1 MTNLGQT
8 NFRRST
14 LTEKELM
21 DGDYSGLQNTV
32 KGQVVSKVTQGFFCE
47 VLTLGV
53 DFWHLLRFTGPL
65 CSNISLAPHKAEE
78 LCVLMANKHY
88 LYYVANCH

>member
-1 MTNLGQT
+1 MYDKLGQT

-32 KGQVVSKVTQGFFCE
+32 KGQVVSRVTQGFFCE
-47 VLTLGV
+47 VLTL
-53 DFWHLLRFTGPL
+53 
-65 CSNISLAPHKAEE
+65 
-78 LCVLMANKHY
+78 
-88 LYYVANCH
+88 